1 MSPSITFQFGL
12 LFLNVWQAFLSN
24 SFNANVLNPAFSKPS
39 ANPPAPANNSKPSN
53 HIIPFFYNIL
63 KKTFFCQ
70 NFFDFISFFA
80 ILYLKEFIMSK
91 EWQKELVNAIQE
103 QDINQIKLIIKDNK
117 YENFGFTDNKG
128 KTILHFAVE
137 KKNEK
142 TLPVLQELLK
152 LDFRFKCN

>member
-1 MSPSITFQFGL
+1 
-12 LFLNVWQAFLSN
+12 
-24 SFNANVLNPAFSKPS
+24 
-39 ANPPAPANNSKPSN
+39 
-53 HIIPFFYNIL
+53 
-63 KKTFFCQ
+63 
-70 NFFDFISFFA
+70 
-80 ILYLKEFIMSK
+80 MSK

-103 QDINQIKLIIKDNK
+103 QDINQIKLIIKHNK

-152 LDFRFKCN
+152 LDLDLNAINESFETAIEVAQRLNNVPAAAILKHKLNTINKEINK